1 IPFFGLTMASGDCE
15 NVKIGIIGGT
25 GLESFELFE
34 MNCTKTVNTPYGS
47 PSSELICGTLHGVDC
62 IIIARHGKVHDIM
75 PSDINNRL
83 CFLLFFMCIAFVLCV
98 TSFFLYASSSMCI
111 MWEEGCTL
119 VLATTACGS
128 LRAEYEPTDFAI
140 LDQFIDRTTKRDSTF
155 YDGKPGHL
163 KGVCHISMRNPF
175 SEKLRQLLIA
185 ACEENGVKHHKTGT
199 AITIEGPRFSTYA
212 ESHLYRS
219 WGGSI
224 INMTT
229 VPEVV
234 LAAELGLL
242 YASLALVTDYD
253 CWRDDY
259 EAVSVEHVMQTM
271 AVNKQNAL
279 KVIATAVANASKQKW
294 SDDI

>member
-1 IPFFGLTMASGDCE
+1 SGDCE

-75 PSDINNRL
+75 PSDINNR
-83 CFLLFFMCIAFVLCV
+83 AN
-98 TSFFLYASSSMCI
+98 LYALK
-111 MWEEGCTL
+111 EEGCTL

-294 SDDI
+294 SDDILQAQKAAKNSVMGGK